1 MTKFISLNIIQIN
14 RTQKKIGDIEGGD
27 NMPRAKKQQL
37 TQRADGRYRC
47 KYKGQEFYGATSDEA
62 LAAREEY
69 ITAMKM
75 GDVYRSSVTVAE
87 YALKWLPRAHPS
99 VSESTYRSLAIHL
112 EKLIKRIGREWMR
125 NVLPSQIK
133 EVFTEEYRGLSN
145 SYIRGA
151 HQLYCA
157 LFDAAVADRI
167 CRFNPAREKSAQPHK
182 GTVGSHR
189 AITDQEREWIDTLCL
204 DHRARPAVML
214 MLYAGLRPQEA
225 KALNIDHSVDF
236 NEGIIKLSEF
246 VHLDGWNDY
255 KITKQG
261 KTEKATRDIPLFKP
275 ARDALAGHHGMLI
288 SSASGK
294 TVTVQAWRSAWE
306 SYVTSMET
314 AINGCQRRWYG
325 KTKEHKAILAA
336 GGKLPPWQEFTVV
349 PYDLRHSFC
358 VMCRDNGVE
367 LNTCI
372 RWMGHADS
380 KMILKVY
387 DEVSADRSRREAE
400 KIEKALFSGA
410 HQQTAS

>member
-1 MTKFISLNIIQIN
+1 
-14 RTQKKIGDIEGGD
+14 
-27 NMPRAKKQQL
+27 MPRAKKQHL
-37 TQRADGRYRC
+37 AKRADGRYRC
-47 KYKGQEFYGATSDEA
+47 KYKGLEFYGWSEEEA
-62 LAAREEY
+62 LQAREEY
-69 ITAMKM
+69 KKIENM
-75 GDVYRSSVTVAE
+75 GDIYRSDVTVSE
-87 YALKWLPRAHPS
+87 YALKWLPRSHPT
-99 VSESTYRSLAIHL
+99 VSESTYHGLMIHL
-112 EKLIKRIGREWMR
+112 EKLINRIGFVCMSD
-125 NVLPSQIK
+125 VLPSQIK
-133 EVFTEEYRGLSN
+133 DVYTEEYRGLSN

-151 HQLYCA
+151 SQLYCA

-189 AITDQEREWIDTLCL
+189 AITEEERRWIETLCL

-225 KALNIDHSVDF
+225 KALNIDRSIDYK
-236 NEGIIKLSEF
+236 NGIIKLTEF

-255 KITKQG
+255 KITKKG

-275 ARDALAGHHGMLI
+275 ARDALSGRHGMLV
-288 SSASGK
+288 SSVSGEA
-294 TVTVQAWRSAWE
+294 VTIQAWRSVWE
-306 SYVTSMET
+306 SYVTCMET
-314 AINGCQRRWYG
+314 AINGCQKRWYG

-336 GGKLPPWQEFTVV
+336 GGKLPPWRDFTVV

-387 DEVSADRSRREAE
+387 DEVSADRSRKEAE
-400 KIEKALFSGA
+400 KIEKALFKGSDRGSEKNLIELNMLKNNA
-410 HQQTAS
+410 V